1 MSQWSSVVWPPPTSH
16 PASSWISLLQ
26 LIPFVTTDVDRLPCE
41 ISPVPSSTFTTSRS
55 PYAGGFFA
63 VVYSGSSPLPWP
75 SPSLIGSAPSC
86 SPFGANISTL
96 PCEALLR
103 HSLYVT
109 GCCFAPSS
117 QRDTTLR
124 HSQSSSCTGCLLPG
138 HLTVTRIGLSS
149 WLILM
154 QPSPRAETSRLLF
167 QVYAFA
173 FSELLSLR

>member
-1 MSQWSSVVWPPPTSH
+1 MTNVDC
-16 PASSWISLLQ
+16 Q
-26 LIPFVTTDVDRLPCE
+26 LNE
-41 ISPVPSSTFTTSRS
+41 ISPVPSTTFTTSRS
-55 PYAGGFFA
+55 PYAGGFFGA
-63 VVYSGSSPLPWP
+63 ASQVLHTFLGLRSYVTN
-75 SPSLIGSAPSC
+75 SAPSC

-96 PCEALLR
+96 QD
-103 HSLYVT
+103 SLYVT
-109 GCCFAPSS
+109 GWCFAPSS